1 MYLEAKMQ
9 NNIAGHQMQLMQ
21 MINEA
26 KQKMQWLGTTNRDI
40 MNTLI
45 EIYNQQDDSAKPTT
59 VVQPQTANPFG
70 AAPLGGGNVAATAS
84 IFGGGTTGGGFGTAG
99 GGFGASA
106 VAAGGGGNIF
116 GAAPNQSAANIFG
129 SGGAVSTMGGNIF
142 AKPAQAPTG
151 GSSNIF
157 GAPAALGQQQPASSV
172 FGGPAVFG
180 GSGPSLFSS
189 VGQSQP
195 ATGGSIFG
203 STTGTTAAA
212 SGNLFAQPFGQQT
225 QGQNLFA
232 SAPTQAQP
240 TASPFVAAPA
250 PPTNN
255 PFASPF
261 AAAQPQQNLF
271 GTALTA
277 SQQAQTA
284 PPPPFGQSVQQQPA
298 RQSLFIPA
306 PQAVQPQSASTMV
319 GTQQQPMFGSAT
331 VPGVFGGI
339 PQQQTM
345 TMVSQSATI
354 YSRMEDLSKDQLAAF
369 SAERFELG
377 KIPTVPPPREL
388 CN

>member
-1 MYLEAKMQ
+1 EIDVTLKGNQWPLSCFGPFKERNCVPNFIEDVSFEEIRMMYLEAKMQ

-151 GSSNIF
+151 G
-157 GAPAALGQQQPASSV
+157 
-172 FGGPAVFG
+172 
-180 GSGPSLFSS
+180 
-189 VGQSQP
+189 
-195 ATGGSIFG
+195 
-203 STTGTTAAA
+203 TTGTTAAA

-298 RQSLFIPA
+298 TQSLFIPA